1 MVDGQGEFP
10 FSDRAAAVDG
20 LDEFRKDVLAELPA
34 LLERALAG
42 YGRFATG
49 TPPSDTKGFVAYQAA
64 CRAALSHIHLLVK
77 LAHWARAGAVESGP
91 MAADAD
97 QLDRLVREAEAA
109 LADEPADAED

>member
-20 LDEFRKDVLAELPA
+20 LDEFRNDVLAELPA

-64 CRAALSHIHLLVK
+64 CRAALSQ
-77 LAHWARAGAVESGP
+77 ARRVQP
-91 MAADAD
+91 CFW
-97 QLDRLVREAEAA
+97 RERCLQRRAF
-109 LADEPADAED
+109 PARSRPA

>member
-1 MVDGQGEFP
+1 MIDGQGELP
-10 FSDRAAAVDG
+10 FGDRAAAADG
-20 LDEFRKDVLAELPA
+20 LDDFRSNVLAELPA

-49 TPPSDTKGFVAYQAA
+49 TPPADTKGFVAYQAA

-77 LAHWARAGAVESGP
+77 LAHWARPGVIDSGP
-91 MAADAD
+91 AATDAD
-97 QLDRLVREAEAA
+97 QLDRFVREAEAA